1 MLDCEN
7 RISAARYF
15 LERARDGA
23 LPDSLHVWYTQATII
38 FGVAALE
45 NLMYDYAERK
55 TGRPVKRTERA
66 DLRYFK
72 RMLGSQTDF
81 YNRLEIGMNKSKLY
95 WFLRNERNEIA
106 HRGERNKSSAG
117 EGGWTTTHYFEGWP
131 QQSVDEAC
139 QEFCDWTAG
148 IIEESKR
155 SYPELR

>member
-15 LERARDGA
+15 LERARDGV

-117 EGGWTTTHYFEGWP
+117 EVDGQLPITLRGGHNSRSMRRARNSVTGP
-131 QQSVDEAC
+131 QA
-139 QEFCDWTAG
+139 
-148 IIEESKR
+148 
-155 SYPELR
+155 